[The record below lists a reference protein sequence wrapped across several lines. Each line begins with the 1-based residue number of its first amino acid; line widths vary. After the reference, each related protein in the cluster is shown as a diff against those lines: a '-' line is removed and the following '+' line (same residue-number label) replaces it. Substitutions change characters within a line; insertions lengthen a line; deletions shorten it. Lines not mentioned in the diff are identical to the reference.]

1 MVIIRKKGGGKMLY
15 DKIRVLAN
23 KKKISIAELERT
35 LGFSN
40 GMISKWDVA
49 IPNASNLYKVA
60 KFFGVS
66 VEDLMGDV
74 GEDANKNEM

>member
-1 MVIIRKKGGGKMLY
+1 MLY